1 MITLYSR
8 TLSEKEAKVL
18 SSLSYAGK
26 TIFTTKDLKEFTD
39 NPKNLLDWLVRK
51 KWLLKIKNGTYLIT
65 PLEAGEKGAANYTLH
80 SFIIASVLVEPYYI
94 AYGSALNYHGLTDQT
109 PSTVYIATTKPRNS
123 KTILNTKFRFVTIP
137 PHKMF
142 AIEETTVE
150 NRKTKISSIEKTLID
165 CLDHPEHCGGIE
177 EVAKALFFAKNEIDQ
192 TKLVQFAQKL
202 GNKTVLKRLGYL
214 SETIC
219 LETALELLLRLPLS
233 AGYSLLDCS
242 VKTRGPIIE
251 KWKLVLN
258 VIIDPSKWL
267 T

>member
-1 MITLYSR
+1 MLTAYSR
-8 TLSEKEAKVL
+8 TLSEREAKVL

-51 KWLLKIKNGTYLIT
+51 KWLLKIKNGTYIIT
-65 PLEAGEKGAANYTLH
+65 PLEAGEKGATNYTLH
-80 SFIIASVLVEPYYI
+80 SFVIASVLVEPYYI
-94 AYGSALNYHGLTDQT
+94 AYGSALNHHGLTDQT
-109 PSTVYIATTKPRNS
+109 PPTVYIATTKPRNS

-142 AIEETTVE
+142 DIEETEIE
-150 NRKTKISSIEKTLID
+150 NRKINISSKEKTIID
-165 CLDHPEHCGGIE
+165 CLDHPEHCGGID
-177 EVAKALFFAKNEIDQ
+177 EVAKALYFAKNEVDQ
-192 TKLVQFAQKL
+192 TKLVQLAQKI
-202 GNKTVLKRLGYL
+202 GNKTVIKRLGYL
-214 SETIC
+214 SETIY
-219 LETALELLLRLPLS
+219 LEKTLELLSCVPLS

-258 VIIDPSKWL
+258 VIIDPSKW
-267 T
+267 